1 MKSRYCED
9 NYNLFM
15 AVSCFS
21 KQSILD
27 AWQGSEYASSSE
39 YSRVLN
45 SSWFWIY
52 TWLYLEYISQC
63 ARVLDTPEFWICF
76 WIWICH
82 DSQYA
87 RVIHSSEY
95 TSTIWRCLIM
105 SEYVWICLNIPK
117 YALMWLSLPE
127 WLLFY
132 IFPFHHLFYNPFSI
146 SNTWLLI

>member
-1 MKSRYCED
+1 
-9 NYNLFM
+9 M

-52 TWLYLEYISQC
+52 TWLYLQYISEC

-82 DSQYA
+82 DCQYT
-87 RVIHSSEY
+87 RVMNMPGLYIVQN
-95 TSTIWRCLIM
+95 IPQQFWKCVNM
-105 SEYVWICLNIPK
+105 PDYVWICLNMPEYPEICVNVAK
-117 YALMWLSLPE
+117 SAWLAFVLHVPISPFILQS
-127 WLLFY
+127 LFY
-132 IFPFHHLFYNPFSI
+132 K
-146 SNTWLLI
+146 